1 MERRLTTTDVIRQSR
16 VATVIISRVCYLN
29 PTNYYLSIT
38 KLDIVPLSYFLLKVF
53 PDEFGE
59 VRTQLRTLRVDH
71 YWSRDGVAPPLK
83 FQHCHTRHFILTS
96 DSSLL

>member
-16 VATVIISRVCYLN
+16 VATVIISRVYYLK
-29 PTNYYLSIT
+29 PTNYYLSVT

-59 VRTQLRTLRVDH
+59 VRTQLPTLRVDH
-71 YWSRDGVAPPLK
+71 YWSRDGVAPLLTIDKSHAPL
-83 FQHCHTRHFILTS
+83 HTYQ
-96 DSSLL
+96 